1 MEPRPHPGGGTS
13 APRKPGEQSR
23 GNAGPLEK
31 NHPRMCRGKPL
42 GARGAHAPGDGL
54 RECRVHAR
62 RNGRLLR
69 REWAN
74 RRMKSDEFE
83 IPGSCGPI
91 RGDAYV
97 PDGSLGTVVVCH
109 GFKGFAHG
117 GFFPY
122 LAQRLWERSLTAITF
137 DFSGTG
143 IGADRLNFTELER
156 CYSNT
161 YL

>member
-1 MEPRPHPGGGTS
+1 
-13 APRKPGEQSR
+13 
-23 GNAGPLEK
+23 
-31 NHPRMCRGKPL
+31 
-42 GARGAHAPGDGL
+42 
-54 RECRVHAR
+54 R
-62 RNGRLLR
+62 RNGRLVG

-74 RRMKSDEFE
+74 RRMKSDQFE

-91 RGDAYV
+91 RGEAYV
-97 PDGSLGTVVVCH
+97 PDGSLGAVVVCH

-161 YL
+161 YLKELSDLESVIGYTRKRGWIPKSFGLFGHSRGGGVPGSRPVVDRSWKS